1 VKSNVIGKMKML
13 EYLKDKNVTCG
24 KILRHEASGS
34 DKANRIWAY
43 RNDLGEEYLA
53 GSKSQCRREA
63 IKDLRLC
70 RVDLVVEYTAVG
82 GIHRF
87 DYSDTFQKQNI
98 NDLADRL
105 KRARGREAWFEK
117 LYEES
122 CAENRELKA
131 KLATI
136 VKFAE
141 GKN

>member
-1 VKSNVIGKMKML
+1 MI
-13 EYLKDKNVTCG
+13 EYLESENVTCG
-24 KILRHEASGS
+24 KIMRHETSG
-34 DKANRIWAY
+34 DARETRVWTY

-63 IKDLRLC
+63 TKDLRLC

-117 LYEES
+117 LYKEA
-122 CAENRELKA
+122 CAENRELKT

-136 VKFAE
+136 ANFA
-141 GKN
+141 GGSND

>member
-1 VKSNVIGKMKML
+1 MI
-13 EYLKDKNVTCG
+13 EYLDDKNVTCG

-63 IKDLRLC
+63 TNDLRLC
-70 RVDLVVEYTAVG
+70 RVDLIVEYTATG

-98 NDLADRL
+98 SDLADRL
-105 KRARGREAWFEK
+105 KRARGREALFTK
-117 LYEES
+117 LYEEA
-122 CAENRELKA
+122 CAENRDLKA

-136 VKFAE
+136 AKFVE
-141 GKN
+141 SRGQL

>member
-1 VKSNVIGKMKML
+1 ML
-13 EYLKDKNVTCG
+13 EYLKDDNVICG

-105 KRARGREAWFEK
+105 KTSRVREEYNKK
-117 LYEES
+117 LYKKVSE
-122 CAENRELKA
+122 ENRELKA

-136 VKFAE
+136 AKFAA
-141 GKN
+141 GKNEDG

>member
-1 VKSNVIGKMKML
+1 ML

-63 IKDLRLC
+63 TKDLRLC

-87 DYSDTFQKQNI
+87 DYSDVFQEKNI
-98 NDLADRL
+98 NELADRL
-105 KRARGREAWFEK
+105 KRARAREEHYKKLFEEACEERNHYKITLETIKKFMGDRVGGR
-117 LYEES
+117 
-122 CAENRELKA
+122 
-131 KLATI
+131 
-136 VKFAE
+136 
-141 GKN
+141 

>member
-1 VKSNVIGKMKML
+1 ML
-13 EYLKDKNVTCG
+13 EYLKDDNVICG
-24 KILRHEASGS
+24 RVLRHEASGS
-34 DKANRIWAY
+34 DKANRIWTY

-98 NDLADRL
+98 NDLSDRL

-117 LYEES
+117 LYKEA

-136 VKFAE
+136 ANFAA
-141 GKN
+141 GKNEDE